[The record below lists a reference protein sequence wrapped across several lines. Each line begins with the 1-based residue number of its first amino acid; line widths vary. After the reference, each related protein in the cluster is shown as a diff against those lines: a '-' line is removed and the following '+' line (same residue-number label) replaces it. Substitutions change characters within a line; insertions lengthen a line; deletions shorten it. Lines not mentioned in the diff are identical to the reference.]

1 MVTRGHSVFSPAAP
15 GDLAVPAFP
24 ASLVACLQQRGH
36 LPALLLTLL
45 LLQCCTGSLLAADAV
60 PADGMLVWFGTSTSG
75 KSESEGIYVARFDP
89 TTGGIS
95 EPVLAAQ
102 AANPSFLAAH
112 PTRPL
117 IFAVAEVDDHD
128 GGRTGGVTG
137 FAIDEA
143 TGRLTALGGQPSG
156 GGGPCHVSVDPAGRV
171 VLAANY
177 GGGSVICLGIDATG
191 SPQPVV
197 PGSPGGFVQHGY
209 DRAGVA
215 GIDAR
220 RQEKPHAHSID
231 VSFDGR
237 FAFCCDLGL
246 DEVIIYR
253 LDAERATLAP
263 HGKAT
268 LAPGSGPRHFALHPG
283 GKFAW
288 CVNELALTVTGFAFD
303 AEAGTLTEIET
314 LSTLPDDVTDRKG
327 FTAAEIAVHP
337 TGKCLY
343 ASNRGHD
350 SIACYRID
358 DLTGQ
363 LSFLGT
369 EPIRGQAPRHFA
381 LAPNGKFLLAAGQNS
396 DTVTVF
402 AIDEAT
408 GRLSFTGHSVAVPTP
423 MCILF
428 HP

>member
-1 MVTRGHSVFSPAAP
+1 VST
-15 GDLAVPAFP
+15 FP
-24 ASLVACLQQRGH
+24 ASLVARLRRSG
-36 LPALLLTLL
+36 LLLALFL
-45 LLQCCTGSLLAADAV
+45 VQYCASPLLAADAV
-60 PADGMLVWFGTSTSG
+60 PADGMLVWFGTSTREESG
-75 KSESEGIYVARFDP
+75 SEGIYVARFDP
-89 TTGGIS
+89 ATGGIS

-102 AANPSFLAAH
+102 AVNPSFLAAH

-117 IFAVAEVDDHD
+117 IFAVAEVDDHH
-128 GGRTGGVTG
+128 GGRTGGVKG

-143 TGRLTALGGQPSG
+143 TGRLTALGSQPSG
-156 GGGPCHVSVDPAGRV
+156 GGGPCHVSLDPAGRV

-177 GGGSVICLGIDATG
+177 GGGSVICLGIDETG
-191 SPQPVV
+191 SPRPVV

-215 GIDAR
+215 GINAG

-231 VSFDGR
+231 VSPDGQ

-253 LDAERATLAP
+253 LDAARATLAP

-268 LAPGSGPRHFALHPG
+268 LPAGSGPRHFAFHPG

-303 AEAGTLTEIET
+303 AETGTLTELET
-314 LSTLPDDVTDRKG
+314 LSTLPDEATDRTG

-337 TGKCLY
+337 TGKFLY
-343 ASNRGHD
+343 ASTRGHD
-350 SIACYRID
+350 SIACYRIEEA
-358 DLTGQ
+358 TGR

-369 EPIRGQAPRHFA
+369 EPIRGQVPRHFA
-381 LAPNGKFLLAAGQNS
+381 LAPNGKFLLAAGQSS

-408 GRLSFTGHSVAVPTP
+408 GTLSFTGHSVAVPAP

-428 HP
+428 RP

>member
-1 MVTRGHSVFSPAAP
+1 VPSRRAPSPLPVTRFIAFFAAQFM
-15 GDLAVPAFP
+15 AVA
-24 ASLVACLQQRGH
+24 
-36 LPALLLTLL
+36 
-45 LLQCCTGSLLAADAV
+45 LLAAAE
-60 PADGMLVWFGTSTSG
+60 PAGGTLVWFGTSTGGKGG
-75 KSESEGIYVARFDP
+75 KSASEGIYVARFDLA
-89 TTGGIS
+89 TGKVS

-102 AANPSFLAAH
+102 AVNPSFLAAH

-117 IFAVAEVDDHD
+117 ILAVAEVDDHD
-128 GGRTGGVTG
+128 GGRTGGVKG

-143 TGRLTALGGQPSG
+143 TGRLAALGSQPSG
-156 GGGPCHVSVDPAGRV
+156 GGGPCHVSLDPAGRV

-177 GGGSVICLGIDATG
+177 GGGSVICLGIDETG
-191 SPQPVV
+191 SPRPVV
-197 PGSPGGFVQHGY
+197 TGSSGGFVQHDY

-215 GIDAR
+215 GINAG

-231 VSFDGR
+231 VSPDGR
-237 FAFCCDLGL
+237 FACCCDLGL

-253 LDAERATLAP
+253 LDAERATLTP

-268 LAPGSGPRHFALHPG
+268 LATGSGPRHFAFHPEG
-283 GKFAW
+283 RFAW
-288 CVNELALTVTGFAFD
+288 CVNELALTVTGFHYD
-303 AEAGTLTEIET
+303 ADAGTLTEIET
-314 LSTLPDDVTDRKG
+314 LSTLPADVTDRKG

-337 TGKCLY
+337 TGTFLY
-343 ASNRGHD
+343 ASTRGHD

-358 DLTGQ
+358 AATGR
-363 LSFLGT
+363 LEFLGT
-369 EPIRGQAPRHFA
+369 EPIRGQMPRHFA

-408 GRLSFTGHSVAVPTP
+408 GKLSFTGQTVAVPTP

-428 HP
+428 RP